1 MFKKTSLFPRDG
13 FPYPNLGYPGHL
25 FGWLKYCVF
34 LFVFFSFSLT
44 CAVFF
49 AFFSCNV
56 LMSMFLSDPDS
67 IIALSLD
74 NSLTHWLFLSL
85 IVTCHIQSLLML
97 MVTLNS
103 HSLSGFLAF
112 YQQYVSSCFLKFR
125 IRLLLSRGAAR
136 RCTNKTWNTKHSRVD
151 IINLIK
157 KWRVCRCRYVS
168 TA

>member
-1 MFKKTSLFPRDG
+1 
-13 FPYPNLGYPGHL
+13 
-25 FGWLKYCVF
+25 
-34 LFVFFSFSLT
+34 
-44 CAVFF
+44 
-49 AFFSCNV
+49 
-56 LMSMFLSDPDS
+56 MSGMFLSDPGS
-67 IIALSLD
+67 IIALSLG

-85 IVTCHIQSLLML
+85 IVTVHIQSLLML
-97 MVTLNS
+97 MVTLYS

-157 KWRVCRCRYVS
+157 KMSMQICLNCIKLFACWRNWDFYCQAGAQTMAMTEPQSPVLFKNIFQV
-168 TA
+168 TF